1 MSEYPPPTGEPGRT
15 RSRRKPRWAATVLLN
30 AVVILA
36 VFSAGSGFDRFVLVD
51 GPAAGAADTFTEH
64 EDFDVLESTWDLIQN
79 NWVLADETD
88 DQDLIYGAAAG
99 MVDALGDEGHSAFL
113 DPEQAAQFNEQSSGE
128 FTGVGIEI
136 GIRDSNVVVIAPIDN
151 SPAMEAGIKSGD
163 VILEVNG
170 ESVEGFETFEVGELV
185 RGDAGTE
192 VQLTL
197 RRPDNEQY
205 TVDLIRRKIVIESV
219 SWRMLPDNI
228 AHIRIS
234 GFNVSVT
241 RDLRAALAEAK
252 EQGVEGVILDLRN
265 NPGGL
270 VYEAIGVASQFMPEG
285 STIFQHQQ
293 ANQDPYPVLTVGFD
307 GAWLDGPLVVL
318 VNEGSAS
325 AAEIVGG
332 SLRDNDRATLIGD
345 TTFGTGTVLT
355 PFEQPDGS
363 IVLLGTALWLT
374 ADGDQIW
381 KEGVDPDVK
390 IELPIDA
397 EVSRPSDDAPV
408 TTMDDDPLEDTQLQ
422 AAFDLMTGKTD
433 EVGLAAEADQATPT
447 P

>member
-1 MSEYPPPTGEPGRT
+1 MSDISPPPGTAG
-15 RSRRKPRWAATVLLN
+15 RSRTGRKPRWFASLLIN
-30 AVVILA
+30 AIVILA
-36 VFSAGSGFDRFVLVD
+36 VFAAGVGVDRFVLQS
-51 GPAAGAADTFTEH
+51 GPVAGAADTFTEH
-64 EDFDVLESTWDLIQN
+64 EDFDVLESTWDLIQS
-79 NWVLADETD
+79 NWVLADELD
-88 DQDLIYGAAAG
+88 DEDLIYGAAAG
-99 MVDALGDEGHSAFL
+99 MVEALGDEGHSAFL
-113 DPEQAAQFNEQSSGE
+113 DPEQAEQFNESSTGE

-136 GIRDSNVVVIAPIDN
+136 GVRDNNVVVIAPIDN

-163 VILEVNG
+163 VIVAVND

-197 RRPDNEQY
+197 RRPDGEEY
-205 TVDLIRRKIVIESV
+205 TVDLIRRKIVIESI

-228 AHIRIS
+228 AHVRIS
-234 GFNVSVT
+234 GFNVAVT
-241 RDLRAALAEAK
+241 RDLREALAEAK
-252 EQGVEGVILDLRN
+252 EQGAVGVILDLRN

-293 ANQDPYPVLTVGFD
+293 ANQDPYPVVTVGFD
-307 GAWLDGPLVVL
+307 GAWLEGPLVVL

-332 SLRDNDRATLIGD
+332 SLRDNDRATLIGQ

-381 KEGVDPDVK
+381 KEGVDPDIEV
-390 IELPIDA
+390 ELPIDA
-397 EVSRPSDDAPV
+397 EVSRPSDDALV
-408 TTMDDDPLEDTQLQ
+408 ATMDEEPIEDTQLQ
-422 AAFDLMTGKTD
+422 AAFDFIVNG
-433 EVGLAAEADQATPT
+433 EVPPQATPT
-447 P
+447 N

>member
-1 MSEYPPPTGEPGRT
+1 M
-15 RSRRKPRWAATVLLN
+15 LIN
-30 AVVILA
+30 AIVILA
-36 VFSAGSGFDRFVLVD
+36 VFAAGVGVDRFVLPD
-51 GPAAGAADTFTEH
+51 GPVAGAADTFTEH

-88 DQDLIYGAAAG
+88 DQDLIYGAASG
-99 MVDALGDEGHSAFL
+99 MVEALGDEGHSAFL
-113 DPEQAAQFNEQSSGE
+113 DPEQAEQFNESSAGE

-136 GIRDSNVVVIAPIDN
+136 GIRDNNVVVIAPIDN

-163 VILEVNG
+163 VIIAVDG
-170 ESVEGFETFEVGELV
+170 QSVEGFETFEVGEIV

-197 RRPDNEQY
+197 RRPDNEEY
-205 TVDLIRRKIVIESV
+205 TVDLIRRKIVIESI

-228 AHIRIS
+228 AHVRIS
-234 GFNVSVT
+234 GFNVAVT
-241 RDLRAALAEAK
+241 RDLREALAEAK
-252 EQGVEGVILDLRN
+252 EQGAVGIILDLRN

-293 ANQDPYPVLTVGFD
+293 ANQEPYPVLTVGFD
-307 GAWLDGPLVVL
+307 GAWLEGPLVVL

-332 SLRDNDRATLIGD
+332 SLRDNDRATLIGE

-374 ADGDQIW
+374 ADGEQIW
-381 KEGVDPDVK
+381 KEGVDPDIEV
-390 IELPIDA
+390 ELPVDA
-397 EVSRPSDDAPV
+397 QISRPSDDMPV
-408 TTMDDDPLEDTQLQ
+408 ETMDEEPIEDTQLQ
-422 AAFDLMTGKTD
+422 AAFDQITGK
-433 EVGLAAEADQATPT
+433 EVMATPT
-447 P
+447 N

>member
-1 MSEYPPPTGEPGRT
+1 MSEYAPPTGESG
-15 RSRRKPRWAATVLLN
+15 RSRSGRKPRRFGSLLIN
-30 AVVILA
+30 AFAILA
-36 VFSAGSGFDRFVLVD
+36 IFAAGVGVDRFVLQE
-51 GPAAGAADTFTEH
+51 GPAVGAADTFTEH
-64 EDFDVLESTWDLIQN
+64 ENFEVLESTWDLIQN

-88 DQDLIYGAAAG
+88 DKDLIYGAAAG
-99 MVDALGDEGHSAFL
+99 MVEALGDEGHSAFL
-113 DPEQAAQFNEQSSGE
+113 DPEQAEQFNESSAGE

-136 GIRDSNVVVIAPIDN
+136 GIRDNNVVVIAPIDN

-163 VILEVNG
+163 IIIAVDG
-170 ESVEGFETFEVGELV
+170 ESVEGFETFEVGERV
-185 RGDAGTE
+185 RGDAGTK

-197 RRPDNEQY
+197 RRPDNEEY

-219 SWRMLPDNI
+219 SWRMLPNDI
-228 AHIRIS
+228 AHVRIS
-234 GFNVSVT
+234 GFNVAVT
-241 RDLRAALAEAK
+241 RDLREALAEAK
-252 EQGVEGVILDLRN
+252 EQGTTGVILDLRN

-293 ANQDPYPVLTVGFD
+293 ANQEPYPVVTVGFD
-307 GAWLDGPLVVL
+307 GAWLEGPLVVL

-332 SLRDNDRATLIGD
+332 ALRDNGRATLIGQ

-381 KEGVDPDVK
+381 KEGVDHDYVV
-390 IELPIDA
+390 ELPGDA

-408 TTMDDDPLEDTQLQ
+408 ENMDEDPIEDTQLQ
-422 AAFDLMTGKTD
+422 AAYDFIVNG
-433 EVGLAAEADQATPT
+433 EVPAQATPT
-447 P
+447 AAD